1 MWLLQPFCL
10 KQADYWRMALR
21 LLDMCLSVGW
31 QSSREQITID
41 HETPFSY
48 CLSHDFKHSV
58 TEIMHLLHIGCS
70 SSKSKFVIVI
80 IVINL
85 LRSWVIKETL
95 ILWGILI
102 PFEQYEKKLQR
113 ANWSATGGLDPA
125 TLFSQVNNLITIANQ
140 ILSRTALRAAVL
152 SLTNEMSIG
161 IIWCQFWIFF

>member
-10 KQADYWRMALR
+10 KRADYWRMALR

-58 TEIMHLLHIGCS
+58 TVIMHLLHVRCS

-102 PFEQYEKKLQR
+102 PFEQYEKNYKGQIEVPQGDSILQP
-113 ANWSATGGLDPA
+113 SSPKST
-125 TLFSQVNNLITIANQ
+125 
-140 ILSRTALRAAVL
+140 ILSPQPTKFFLGL
-152 SLTNEMSIG
+152 S
-161 IIWCQFWIFF
+161 